1 MISSANVIVMP
12 EKMLRLSNV
21 NNFLNVII
29 VIRKL
34 LKSVKRCLNR
44 KTLNSVDNLGDSSIN
59 DENELKSEF

>member
-1 MISSANVIVMP
+1 MTFSANVIVMP